1 MNVFREGMKMQDRI
15 EKIGH
20 GTIIQHGELNKR
32 VYVMKLDKRDG
43 SEIIDQINT
52 LARANKYS
60 KIFCKIPQQYAPQFL
75 ANGFFVEAQIPGFYK
90 GDQAAFFMSKFLNS
104 DRLLDIETDSLIELS
119 ALLGTTKVQKPI
131 GTSTD
136 KSFVISQLTASEV
149 DLITAIY
156 REVFASY
163 PFPIHNPDYILET
176 MQNNVQYFGIKA
188 KGKLIAL
195 ASAEVDKESQNA
207 EMTDFATLP
216 SCRGKNLSV
225 LLLNAMEKEMKAQGI
240 KTLYTIARLKSV
252 GMNKTFIRRNY
263 IYSGTLIKNT
273 QISGGIESMNV
284 YYKNI

>member
-15 EKIGH
+15 EKIGF

-32 VYVMKLDKRDG
+32 VYLMKLDKRDG
-43 SEIIDQINT
+43 SEIIEQINT
-52 LARANKYS
+52 LARANNYS

-119 ALLGTTKVQKPI
+119 ALLKKTKVL
-131 GTSTD
+131 
-136 KSFVISQLTASEV
+136 KSGDIRKDSSVELSRLTKEDL
-149 DLITAIY
+149 DLIAAIY
-156 REVFASY
+156 RKVFASY
-163 PFPIHNPDYILET
+163 PFPIHDPDYILET
-176 MQNNVQYFGIKA
+176 MENNVQYFGIKA

-216 SCRGKNLSV
+216 AYQGKNLSV
-225 LLLNAMEKEMKAQGI
+225 LLLNAMENEMKAQGI